1 MNDPTHFTPEEALLQ
16 AYLDRP
22 LSHKE
27 LQQVLTAVQQN
38 SALSDDAALLGLL
51 RELRL
56 ERRIAKHETA
66 SWKAFSQQVAQHHNT
81 TLVANAPRRWQDMLV
96 RLWGSL
102 QPAMPALAVLVIAV
116 QTGGLMW
123 LSSSSNMGEIDAA
136 RGGSVQACPA
146 VIARFK
152 ASASMADVSQLLIQT
167 QATIVAGPDA
177 SGFYRLQGPAE
188 FTQDAAALLKGLVN
202 EIQQAPDCKA
212 AP

>member
-1 MNDPTHFTPEEALLQ
+1 MNDPTSFSSDEALLQ

-27 LQQVLTAVQQN
+27 RQQVLAAVQQN

-66 SWKAFSQQVAQHHNT
+66 SWSAFSQQAAQFHNT
-81 TLVANAPRRWQDMLV
+81 NRVANAPRRWQDMLA

-102 QPAMPALAVLVIAV
+102 QPAMPALAGLIITV

-123 LSSSSNMGEIDAA
+123 LASGSNMGEPDAT

-152 ASASMADVSQLLIQT
+152 ASASMADVSQLLTQT

-177 SGFYRLQGPAE
+177 AGFYRLQGPAE
-188 FTQDAAALLKGLVN
+188 FTQDAAALLKSLVN
-202 EIQQAPDCKA
+202 EIQPAPDCKA